1 MARITDMPRA
11 IEPVWIH
18 DVTHP
23 VGLNWFGYKD
33 DVKLVQYA
41 LNKVMAKVP
50 LADVSAKPTIGPM
63 GPEYPNLAPLEVDG
77 IFGKKSHAALLA
89 FQKASIRGNSCV
101 LADGQADPVYKYIAD
116 LTGDPVSPRNL
127 TIYTRVSGFTMYKLA
142 KDIVALHGKMLDD
155 EELPP
160 EVQAG
165 LRVRTR

>member
-23 VGLNWFGYKD
+23 VGLNWFGYKG

-77 IFGKKSHAALLA
+77 IFGKKW
-89 FQKASIRGNSCV
+89 
-101 LADGQADPVYKYIAD
+101 
-116 LTGDPVSPRNL
+116 
-127 TIYTRVSGFTMYKLA
+127 
-142 KDIVALHGKMLDD
+142 MLDD

>member
-1 MARITDMPRA
+1 MLARSPR
-11 IEPVWIH
+11 
-18 DVTHP
+18 
-23 VGLNWFGYKD
+23 
-33 DVKLVQYA
+33 LVRWA
-41 LNKVMAKVP
+41 R
-50 LADVSAKPTIGPM
+50 
-63 GPEYPNLAPLEVDG
+63 EYPNLAPLEVDG
-77 IFGKKSHAALLA
+77 IFGKKSLSK
-89 FQKASIRGNSCV
+89 KASIRGHSCV

-142 KDIVALHGKMLDD
+142 KDIVAFYGKMLDD

>member
-1 MARITDMPRA
+1 MLARSPR
-11 IEPVWIH
+11 
-18 DVTHP
+18 
-23 VGLNWFGYKD
+23 
-33 DVKLVQYA
+33 LVRWA
-41 LNKVMAKVP
+41 R
-50 LADVSAKPTIGPM
+50 
-63 GPEYPNLAPLEVDG
+63 EYPNLAPLEVDG

-142 KDIVALHGKMLDD
+142 KDIVALYGKMLDD